1 MAAGVLALGIAGC
14 GGGGAGGSGS
24 GGGTAG
30 TITIG
35 TTDKVTTL
43 DPAGAY
49 DLGSWT
55 LMANMYQKLLTIPP
69 GGNSPVPDAA
79 QSCEFTGET
88 TYECTLRPGLTFW
101 NGNELTAQDV
111 VHTFERMVRI
121 DDPNGPSV
129 LFGSMDS
136 VEATDDR
143 TVVFT
148 LKQHDATWPFVLTT
162 AAASIVDAEVFP
174 GDALLPSTEVVGSG
188 PYQLEQYEDGQLAS
202 FVANESYRGPAQLSN
217 DSAIVQYF
225 GEPSALKLAIQQGEV
240 DIAYRSLSP
249 TDIQALRGAEGV
261 KVVEGQGTEIRY
273 MVFYV
278 DGRGP
283 TSNPAVRQAI
293 AQLIDREAIAR
304 NAYQGTVEPLYSLIP
319 EGLKYHTDAFK
330 AVYGEPSAAKA
341 RQILQQAGVQTPVQ
355 LTLGYTPSHYGPNL
369 VDEYTE
375 IKRQLDSS
383 GLFQVTLQSAEW
395 TQYQKLYKEGAYGG
409 YGLGWFPDFP
419 DADNYT
425 APFLLEDNF
434 YANGYSDP
442 RITQLVAQE
451 QTATEDAARAAAFEE
466 IQRITAQEVPVIPIW
481 QGKQIAAAREGVTG
495 IEQTFDPSFIFR
507 FWLVSK
513 NSQ

>member
-1 MAAGVLALGIAGC
+1 MATLAAGVLALGITGC
-14 GGGGAGGSGS
+14 GGGGEGGSGA
-24 GGGTAG
+24 AG
-30 TITIG
+30 TVTIG

-55 LMANMYQKLLTIPP
+55 LISNMYQKLLAVPP
-69 GGNSPVPDAA
+69 GGNTPQPDAA
-79 QSCEFTGET
+79 ESCDFTGET

-111 VHTFERMVRI
+111 AHTFQRMVRI
-121 DDPNGPSV
+121 DDPNGPAV

-136 VEATDDR
+136 IKATDDR

-148 LKQHDATWPFVLTT
+148 LKQRDATWPFVLST
-162 AAASIVDAEVFP
+162 AAASIVDAQVFP
-174 GDALLPSTEVVGSG
+174 ADKKLPSTEVVGSG
-188 PYQLEQYEDGQLAS
+188 PYQLEQYEDGQIAS
-202 FVANESYRGPAQLSN
+202 FVANKSYRGPARLAN

-240 DIAYRSLSP
+240 DVAYRSLSP
-249 TDIQALRGAEGV
+249 TDVQALRGAQGV
-261 KVVEGQGTEIRY
+261 KIVEGQGTEIRY

-278 DGRGP
+278 KGQGP
-283 TSNPAVRQAI
+283 GTNPAVRQAV
-293 AQLIDREAIAR
+293 AQLVDREAIAR
-304 NAYQGTVEPLYSLIP
+304 NAYQNTVEPLYSMIP
-319 EGLKYHTDAFK
+319 EGLSYHTEAFEE
-330 AVYGEPSAAKA
+330 VYGQPSADKA
-341 RQILQQAGVQTPVQ
+341 RQILSQAGVQTPVP

-375 IKRQLDSS
+375 IKRQLEAS
-383 GLFQVTLQSAEW
+383 GLFRVELASAEW
-395 TQYQKLYKEGAYGG
+395 TQYQDLYKQDAYGG

-425 APFLLEDNF
+425 APFLLADNF

-442 RITQLVAQE
+442 RITQLVAKE
-451 QTATEDAARAAAFEE
+451 QTATDDAARAAAFEE
-466 IQRITAQEVPVIPIW
+466 IQQITAREVPVIPIW

-495 IEQTFDPSFIFR
+495 IERTFDPSFIFR
-507 FWLVSK
+507 FWLVDMDD
-513 NSQ
+513 SQ